1 MKKNENM
8 NPVILRKQVKKIEN
22 KIRSITEKKGSFAWW
37 KNEENV
43 SNVRLLLAERANCLN
58 RMFLATPIEIKAFEH
73 INNLFL
79 IKGAQMRERA
89 ALLHQTLES
98 MKTMSEFDDK
108 YDIMAEMRVLGD
120 KNDEDSILKLPED
133 DHYASDFLLAAD
145 VLGILKEKTGMP
157 LDGCS
162 YFINAKDLGTRYDN
176 PGESF
181 TENSD
186 DGTNWAEGP
195 LCHPALRHISICHAV
210 YDLCIHGEYS
220 IPDIIRI
227 NDIEITVNLGVTNRF
242 TRDNIRLFD
251 PEIRYMNS

>member
-1 MKKNENM
+1 M
-8 NPVILRKQVKKIEN
+8 NTDILRNQVKEIETN
-22 KIRSITEKKGSFAWW
+22 IRGTIEKNVRFAWW
-37 KNEENV
+37 KNEEKV
-43 SNVRLLLAERANCLN
+43 SKVRLLLAERANCLN
-58 RMFLATPIEIKAFEH
+58 RMFLATPMEIKAFEH
-73 INNLFL
+73 INSLFL
-79 IKGAQMRERA
+79 KKGTQMRERA
-89 ALLHQTLES
+89 VLLYRTLES
-98 MKTMSEFDDK
+98 MITMPEFDDK

-133 DHYASDFLLAAD
+133 DYYASDFLLAAE
-145 VLGILKEKTGMP
+145 VLGILKEKAGMP

-186 DGTNWAEGP
+186 DVTNWADGP
-195 LCHPALRHISICHAV
+195 LCHPALRHIGICHAI
-210 YDLCIHGEYS
+210 YDLCIYGEYS

-227 NDIEITVNLGVTNRF
+227 NDIEITVDLGVTNRF
-242 TRDNIRLFD
+242 TQDNIRLFD